1 MSGPLYASDTYLGST
16 EEKLQCHSGEVKDF
30 LHRWVRAGGDGDIS
44 QCPAVAEA
52 TDLTIAINEELK
64 GQ

>member
-52 TDLTIAINEELK
+52 ADLTIAINEELK